1 MDLINILTKYQ
12 KVLKQRV
19 DDISVCL
26 ASGGISNMED
36 YRARVGEIQGVTYAL
51 DELQALLKKS
61 NYDEDTSSS

>member
-1 MDLINILTKYQ
+1 MDLVNILTKYQ

-19 DDISVCL
+19 DDISVGL

-51 DELQALLKKS
+51 DELQALLKKA
-61 NYDEDTSSS
+61 NYVEDTDST

>member
-12 KVLKQRV
+12 KALKQRI
-19 DDISVCL
+19 DDISVSVT
-26 ASGGISNMED
+26 SGGISDMED

>member
-1 MDLINILTKYQ
+1 
-12 KVLKQRV
+12 
-19 DDISVCL
+19 
-26 ASGGISNMED
+26 MED

>member
-1 MDLINILTKYQ
+1 MDLVNILTKYQ

-19 DDISVCL
+19 DDISVGL

-51 DELQALLKKS
+51 DEMKALLKKVK
-61 NYDEDTSSS
+61 YIDDTDRT

>member
-1 MDLINILTKYQ
+1 MDLINIVTKYQ
-12 KVLKQRV
+12 KALKQRI
-19 DDISVCL
+19 DDISVSVT
-26 ASGGISNMED
+26 SGGISDMED

>member
-19 DDISVCL
+19 DDISVGL

-36 YRARVGEIQGVTYAL
+36 YRARVGEIQGVTFAL
-51 DELQALLKKS
+51 DELKALLTKAKYINDVDS
-61 NYDEDTSSS
+61 T